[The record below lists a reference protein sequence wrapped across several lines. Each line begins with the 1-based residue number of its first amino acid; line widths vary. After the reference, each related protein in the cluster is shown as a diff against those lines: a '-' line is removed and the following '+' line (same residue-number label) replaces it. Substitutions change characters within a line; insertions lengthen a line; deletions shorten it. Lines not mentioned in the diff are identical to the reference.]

1 MGVGISI
8 GIELGIEP
16 GIGIELELDSCSM
29 SNRSISEFFL
39 FVFLALLCFFCAFFF
54 NKYDIGIILNSLGFL
69 VFSAVDRFD
78 FFLSG
83 SNSIPALF
91 SFNIISL
98 NLSTFLFFLWP
109 GLYRIAVDSHPISNV
124 RH

>member
-39 FVFLALLCFFCAFFF
+39 FVFLALLCFFCAFFL
-54 NKYDIGIILNSLGFL
+54 ISMISASSLIP
-69 VFSAVDRFD
+69 SA
-78 FFLSG
+78 
-83 SNSIPALF
+83 
-91 SFNIISL
+91 
-98 NLSTFLFFLWP
+98 FLFFLRLIDLIFFCRDRTQFP
-109 GLYRIAVDSHPISNV
+109 RYSRSILYH
-124 RH
+124 